1 MLQANE
7 TELIAQ
13 IYSAATGR
21 QKWDPV
27 LDAIASHCAAWAV
40 QLIAVDKTKIT
51 SSSSMALFSH
61 ANTAVRPEMHLDYL
75 RKYQFLDP
83 RALKIVSLR
92 ESTWFHCH
100 EALSDEEVAAS
111 SFYQDFLIPYGGR
124 YLSALPIYD
133 DGAMTAVLC
142 VLRGAGTVPLEPAL
156 IGWLNDL
163 RPHLSEAMA
172 IYRHLSELH
181 VASLAGQAI
190 LDRMRHPVLLVDAAR
205 NLRFANA
212 AGRNAIAAEKAVRM
226 SGTRLD
232 GCNAADTTAIAQAL
246 NRLVVASPD
255 MALRDSVALR
265 LRGTAASQ
273 RFALSLSA
281 LRPSET
287 GGAFGSMPLAM
298 VLVHDGNL
306 DYGSDPFALAQ
317 LYGLTP
323 AEGDIGAMLTRG
335 ASPQEIAAQ
344 RNVAV
349 STVRTQ
355 VRSLMDKTNAKHQI
369 DLVSRL
375 MRMPRDFAERP
386 LQP

>member
-1 MLQANE
+1 MDRAKHDA
-7 TELIAQ
+7 LIAQ
-13 IYSAATGR
+13 MYSAAAGR
-21 QKWDPV
+21 QKWELA
-27 LDAIASHCAAWAV
+27 LDAIAAHCSAWAV
-40 QLIAVDKTKIT
+40 QMLAVDKKKSTAN
-51 SSSSMALFSH
+51 SAVALFSH
-61 ANTAVRPEMHLDYL
+61 VDSRLRPEVHLDYL
-75 RKYQFLDP
+75 RRYQHMDP
-83 RALKIVSLR
+83 RALKIVSPR
-92 ESTWFHCH
+92 ESAWFHCH
-100 EALSDEEVAAS
+100 EVVSEEDVAAS
-111 SFYQDFLIPYGGR
+111 PFYQDFLIPYGGR
-124 YLSALPIYD
+124 YLSAVPIFD
-133 DGAMTAVLC
+133 DDSMGVMLC
-142 VLRGAGTVPLEPAL
+142 ILRGVGQPPLEAAL
-156 IGWLNDL
+156 VDWLDSL
-163 RPHLSEAMA
+163 KPHFSEAMA

-226 SGTRLD
+226 TGTRLD
-232 GCNAADTTAIAQAL
+232 GCNATDTKAIAQAL
-246 NRLVVASPD
+246 NQLVVASPD
-255 MALRDSVALR
+255 MALRDSVAVR

-335 ASPQEIAAQ
+335 ASPQEIAAR

-355 VRSLMDKTNAKHQI
+355 VRSLMDKTNARHQI